1 MIDVRLTATNP
12 EDSTLVPVPCNARG
26 ELLTV
31 APKIESIPNDVVIEG
46 DLTVNGEIIGSGGI
60 DLPPDPLEGS
70 LLGWQDGE
78 LAWIG
83 GTYPLPGGTFGPFTY
98 DGASLELPE
107 PPPLVYLESI
117 FMSDRDGNQIT
128 VDIETDS
135 ISSVSGNVLS
145 FFSNKNFQNFQ
156 VGDKV
161 EGSQIVG
168 GNMAATPIFQ
178 ANKPS
183 LHQPTEANMFDRV
196 ETTVAMTGIMESG
209 TPVIEWMFEKP
220 EYVDHARVQYSAFD
234 GQVEPGVNWAT
245 SAKNAAIE
253 ILDESGTWVNKGTHP
268 SGASLYSYSVGQIAQ
283 GIRVVGRNKG
293 LGIGNLEAWAEAD
306 ELPDQ
311 RITAINSNAFPPTI
325 TVSGG
330 SFLGADGSGVADGK
344 TKLSRTTI
352 GTGTVQSI
360 VGNKILLRADN
371 KGWLSGNYVTA
382 PAQSVGIAAIARS
395 EAMRRFS
402 TK

>member
-31 APKIESIPNDVVIEG
+31 APTIEAIPNDVVIEG

-83 GTYPLPGGTFGPFTY
+83 GTYPLPGGTYGPFTY

-107 PPPLVYLESI
+107 PAPLVYLESL

-128 VDIETDS
+128 VDIETDT

-156 VGDKV
+156 VSDKV

-168 GNMAATPIFQ
+168 GTFSAIPVFAS
-178 ANKPS
+178 NKPS
-183 LHQPTEANMFDRV
+183 ANAPTAENMFDRL
-196 ETTVAMTGIMESG
+196 EATAGLTGILESG
-209 TPVIEWMFEKP
+209 NAVIQWLFDKP
-220 EYVDHARVQYSAFD
+220 EYVDHVRVQYAAVE
-234 GQVEPGVNWAT
+234 GQVQAGVSWVS
-245 SAKNAAIE
+245 SAKNASIE
-253 ILDESGTWVNKGTHP
+253 ILDESGSWVNIGQHP
-268 SGASLYSYSVGQIAQ
+268 SGSQLYSYAATQIAQ
-283 GIRVVGRNKG
+283 GVRVVGRNLG
-293 LGIGNLEAWAEAD
+293 LGIGNMEAWSEAV

-311 RITAINSNAFPPTI
+311 RITAINANAFPPTI

-330 SFLGADGSGVADGK
+330 TFLGADGSGAADGK
-344 TKLSRTTI
+344 TTLTRTTI
-352 GTGTVQSI
+352 GTGTVQSV
-360 VGNKILLRADN
+360 VGNSVVLRADN

-382 PAQSVGIAAIARS
+382 PAQSVGLAAIAHS
-395 EAMRRFS
+395 EAMRRIS

>member
-1 MIDVRLTATNP
+1 MAILYGTQ
-12 EDSTLVPVPCNARG
+12 S
-26 ELLTV
+26 
-31 APKIESIPNDVVIEG
+31 
-46 DLTVNGEIIGSGGI
+46 NGETLPVLVDQFGNLLAKGI
-60 DLPPDPLEGS
+60 DGPPGPEGPPGLPQLPPDPLEGS

-83 GTYPLPGGTFGPFTY
+83 GTYPLPGGTYGPFTY

-128 VDIETDS
+128 VDIETDT

-145 FFSNKNFQNFQ
+145 FFSDKNFQNFQ

-168 GNMAATPIFQ
+168 GNMAAIPSYQ
-178 ANKPS
+178 SNKPS
-183 LHQPTEANMFDRV
+183 LHAPTEANMFDRV
-196 ETTVAMTGIMESG
+196 ATTVALTGIMDSG
-209 TPVIEWMFEKP
+209 TPVIQWMFAQLS
-220 EYVDHARVQYSAFD
+220 YVDHARVQYSAFD
-234 GQVEPGVNWAT
+234 GEVQPGVTWAT
-245 SAKNAAIE
+245 SAKNASIE
-253 ILDESGTWVNKGTHP
+253 ILDESGNWVAKGTMS
-268 SGASLYSYSVGQIAQ
+268 SGSSLYSYPVGQIAQ
-283 GIRVVGRNKG
+283 GIRVAGRNLG
-293 LGIGNLEAWAEAD
+293 LGIGNLECWAEAD

-330 SFLGADGSGVADGK
+330 SWLGADGSGVSNGK
-344 TKLSRTTI
+344 TRFTRTTN
-352 GTGTVQSI
+352 GTGTVQSV
-360 VGNKILLRADN
+360 VGNNVVLRADN

-382 PAQSVGIAAIARS
+382 PAQSVGFASMARFAAGK
-395 EAMRRFS
+395 FS
-402 TK
+402 TKRDQLR